1 MIISLINHSIV
12 ITDEQVQEVIRAIN
26 RQLKED
32 FEPYW
37 SFSAT
42 LRLEGPIGK
51 RPGLSS
57 FSDMRGDAVL
67 YLVDGV
73 NSLGA
78 TGWHLANYGDI
89 PYGIVF
95 LGLCAK
101 IKEAWSITLSHEALE
116 LVGDPMCNLLVQ
128 GNDPLDRRR
137 RVFHLFEMCDAVQAE
152 SYSTAGVALSNF
164 VLPSYF
170 SLGEQPGRHPLLLRP
185 PRRPVGRPG
194 GPRRGVQGG
203 SPGPLGP
210 AARPL
215 LDLHPDHDGDR
226 RPRRPQRA
234 HDPARLEPHRAPRA
248 ARGSAQ

>member
-1 MIISLINHSIV
+1 MIISLINHSKV
-12 ITDEQVQEVIRAIN
+12 ITDEQVQVVIRAIN

-42 LRLEGPIGK
+42 LRLEGPIGQH
-51 RPGLSS
+51 PSLSK
-57 FSDMRGDAVL
+57 FGDMRGDAVL

-152 SYSTAGVALSNF
+152 NYSVDGVALSNF

-170 SLGEQPGRHPLLLRP
+170 SLGEQPGRRNDFL
-185 PRRPVGRPG
+185 GRSYKGKTLESFGMNPG
-194 GPRRGVQGG
+194 GYLNVLDPKTGEWEQPLYEDDKEAQRRKKWKSQ
-203 SPGPLGP
+203 
-210 AARPL
+210 
-215 LDLHPDHDGDR
+215 
-226 RPRRPQRA
+226 
-234 HDPARLEPHRAPRA
+234 
-248 ARGSAQ
+248 

>member
-1 MIISLINHSIV
+1 
-12 ITDEQVQEVIRAIN
+12 
-26 RQLKED
+26 
-32 FEPYW
+32 
-37 SFSAT
+37 
-42 LRLEGPIGK
+42 
-51 RPGLSS
+51 
-57 FSDMRGDAVL
+57 MRGDAVL

-152 SYSTAGVALSNF
+152 SYSIEGVALSNF

-170 SLGEQPGRHPLLLRP
+170 SLGEQPGRRNDFL
-185 PRRPVGRPG
+185 GRSYKGKTLESFGMNPG
-194 GPRRGVQGG
+194 GYLNILDPKTGNWEQPVYGDDKEAQRRRKLKSQVKAGRGYRR
-203 SPGPLGP
+203 S
-210 AARPL
+210 
-215 LDLHPDHDGDR
+215 HPD
-226 RPRRPQRA
+226 PQ
-234 HDPARLEPHRAPRA
+234 
-248 ARGSAQ
+248 

>member
-1 MIISLINHSIV
+1 MC
-12 ITDEQVQEVIRAIN
+12 IR
-26 RQLKED
+26 D
-32 FEPYW
+32 
-37 SFSAT
+37 S
-42 LRLEGPIGK
+42 
-51 RPGLSS
+51 
-57 FSDMRGDAVL
+57 GDAVL

-152 SYSTAGVALSNF
+152 SYSIEGVALSNF

-170 SLGEQPGRHPLLLRP
+170 SLGEQPGRRNDFL
-185 PRRPVGRPG
+185 GRSYKGKTLESFGMNPG
-194 GPRRGVQGG
+194 GYLNILDPKTGNWEQPVYGDDKEAQRRRKLKSQVKAGRGYRR
-203 SPGPLGP
+203 S
-210 AARPL
+210 
-215 LDLHPDHDGDR
+215 HPD
-226 RPRRPQRA
+226 PQ
-234 HDPARLEPHRAPRA
+234 
-248 ARGSAQ
+248 

>member
-1 MIISLINHSIV
+1 MIISLINHSRV

-42 LRLEGPIGK
+42 LRLEGPIGQ
-51 RPGLSS
+51 RPSLSK
-57 FSDMRGDAVL
+57 FGDMRGDAVL

-170 SLGEQPGRHPLLLRP
+170 SLGEQPGRRNDFL
-185 PRRPVGRPG
+185 GRCSQGKTLESFGMNPG
-194 GPRRGVQGG
+194 GYLNILDPKTGNWEQPVYGDDKEAQRRRKLKSQVKAGRGYRR
-203 SPGPLGP
+203 S
-210 AARPL
+210 
-215 LDLHPDHDGDR
+215 HPD
-226 RPRRPQRA
+226 PQ
-234 HDPARLEPHRAPRA
+234 
-248 ARGSAQ
+248 

>member
-1 MIISLINHSIV
+1 MIISLINHSRV

-42 LRLEGPIGK
+42 LRLEGPIGQ
-51 RPGLSS
+51 RPSLSK
-57 FSDMRGDAVL
+57 FGDMRGDAVL

-101 IKEAWSITLSHEALE
+101 VKEAWSITLSHEALE

-170 SLGEQPGRHPLLLRP
+170 SLGEQPGRRNDFL
-185 PRRPVGRPG
+185 GRGYKGKTLESFGMNPG
-194 GPRRGVQGG
+194 GYLNIFDPKTGNWEQPVYEDDKEAQRRRKLKSQVKAGRGYRR
-203 SPGPLGP
+203 S
-210 AARPL
+210 
-215 LDLHPDHDGDR
+215 HPEL
-226 RPRRPQRA
+226 Q
-234 HDPARLEPHRAPRA
+234 
-248 ARGSAQ
+248 

>member
-1 MIISLINHSIV
+1 MIISLINHSEV
-12 ITDEQVQEVIRAIN
+12 ITDEQVQQVIRAIN

-42 LRLEGPIGK
+42 LRLEGPIGQ
-51 RPGLSS
+51 RPSLSK

-152 SYSTAGVALSNF
+152 SYSIEGVSLSNF

-170 SLGEQPGRHPLLLRP
+170 SLGEQPGRRNDFL
-185 PRRPVGRPG
+185 GRSYKGKTLESFGMNPG
-194 GPRRGVQGG
+194 GYLNILDPKTGNWEQPVYGDDKEAQRRRKLKSQVKAGRGYRR
-203 SPGPLGP
+203 S
-210 AARPL
+210 
-215 LDLHPDHDGDR
+215 HPD
-226 RPRRPQRA
+226 PQ
-234 HDPARLEPHRAPRA
+234 
-248 ARGSAQ
+248 

>member
-1 MIISLINHSIV
+1 MIISLINHSRL

-42 LRLEGPIGK
+42 LRLEGPIGQ
-51 RPGLSS
+51 RPSLSK
-57 FSDMRGDAVL
+57 FGDMRGDAVL

-101 IKEAWSITLSHEALE
+101 VKEAWSITLSHEALE

-170 SLGEQPGRHPLLLRP
+170 SLGEQPGRRNDFL
-185 PRRPVGRPG
+185 GRCYKGKTLESFGMNPG
-194 GPRRGVQGG
+194 GYLNIFDPKTGNWEQPVYEDDKEAQRRRKLKSQVKAGRGYRR
-203 SPGPLGP
+203 S
-210 AARPL
+210 
-215 LDLHPDHDGDR
+215 HPE
-226 RPRRPQRA
+226 PQ
-234 HDPARLEPHRAPRA
+234 
-248 ARGSAQ
+248 

>member
-1 MIISLINHSIV
+1 MIISLINHSKV

-152 SYSTAGVALSNF
+152 NYSIDGVALSNF

-170 SLGEQPGRHPLLLRP
+170 SLGEQPGRRNDFL
-185 PRRPVGRPG
+185 GRSYKDKTLESFGMNPG
-194 GPRRGVQGG
+194 GYLNILDPKAGNWEQPVYGDDKEAQRRKKLKSQVKAGRGYRR
-203 SPGPLGP
+203 S
-210 AARPL
+210 
-215 LDLHPDHDGDR
+215 HPD
-226 RPRRPQRA
+226 PQ
-234 HDPARLEPHRAPRA
+234 
-248 ARGSAQ
+248 

>member
-1 MIISLINHSIV
+1 MIISLINHSKV

-42 LRLEGPIGK
+42 LRLEGPIGQH
-51 RPGLSS
+51 PSLSK
-57 FSDMRGDAVL
+57 FGDMRGDAVL

-152 SYSTAGVALSNF
+152 NYSVDGVALSNF

-170 SLGEQPGRHPLLLRP
+170 SLGEQPGRRNDFL
-185 PRRPVGRPG
+185 GRSYKGKTLESFGMNPG
-194 GPRRGVQGG
+194 GYLNVLDPKTGEWEQPLYEDDKEAQRRKKWKSQ
-203 SPGPLGP
+203 
-210 AARPL
+210 
-215 LDLHPDHDGDR
+215 
-226 RPRRPQRA
+226 
-234 HDPARLEPHRAPRA
+234 
-248 ARGSAQ
+248 

>member
-1 MIISLINHSIV
+1 MIISLINHSEV
-12 ITDEQVQEVIRAIN
+12 ITDEQVQQVIRAIN

-42 LRLEGPIGK
+42 LRLEGPIGQ
-51 RPGLSS
+51 RPSLSK

-152 SYSTAGVALSNF
+152 SYSIEGVSLSNF

-170 SLGEQPGRHPLLLRP
+170 SLGEQPGRRNDFL
-185 PRRPVGRPG
+185 GRSYKGKTLESFGMNPG
-194 GPRRGVQGG
+194 GYLNTLDPKTGNWEQPVYGDDKEAQRRRKLKSQVKAGRGYRR
-203 SPGPLGP
+203 S
-210 AARPL
+210 
-215 LDLHPDHDGDR
+215 HPD
-226 RPRRPQRA
+226 PQ
-234 HDPARLEPHRAPRA
+234 
-248 ARGSAQ
+248 

>member
-1 MIISLINHSIV
+1 MIISLINHSEV
-12 ITDEQVQEVIRAIN
+12 ITDEQVQQVIRAIN

-42 LRLEGPIGK
+42 LRLEGPIGQ
-51 RPGLSS
+51 RPSLSK

-152 SYSTAGVALSNF
+152 SYSIEGVSLSNF

-170 SLGEQPGRHPLLLRP
+170 SLGEQPGRRNDFL
-185 PRRPVGRPG
+185 GRSYKGKTLESFDMNPG
-194 GPRRGVQGG
+194 GYLNILDPKTGNWEQPVYGDDKEAQRRRKLKSQVKAGRGYRR
-203 SPGPLGP
+203 S
-210 AARPL
+210 
-215 LDLHPDHDGDR
+215 HPD
-226 RPRRPQRA
+226 PQ
-234 HDPARLEPHRAPRA
+234 
-248 ARGSAQ
+248 

>member
-1 MIISLINHSIV
+1 MIISLINHSRV

-42 LRLEGPIGK
+42 LRLEGPIGQ
-51 RPGLSS
+51 RPSLSK
-57 FSDMRGDAVL
+57 FGDMRGDAVL

-101 IKEAWSITLSHEALE
+101 VKEAWSITLSHEALE

-152 SYSTAGVALSNF
+152 SYSTEGVALSNF

-170 SLGEQPGRHPLLLRP
+170 SLGEQPGRRNDFP
-185 PRRPVGRPG
+185 GRCYKGKTLASFGMNPG
-194 GPRRGVQGG
+194 GYLNIFDPKTGNWEQPVYEDDKEARRRRKLKSQVKAGRGYRR
-203 SPGPLGP
+203 S
-210 AARPL
+210 
-215 LDLHPDHDGDR
+215 HPE
-226 RPRRPQRA
+226 PQ
-234 HDPARLEPHRAPRA
+234 
-248 ARGSAQ
+248 

>member
-1 MIISLINHSIV
+1 MIISLINHSEV
-12 ITDEQVQEVIRAIN
+12 ITDEQVQQVIRAIN

-42 LRLEGPIGK
+42 LRLEGPIGQ
-51 RPGLSS
+51 RPSLSK

-152 SYSTAGVALSNF
+152 SYSIEGVALSNF

-170 SLGEQPGRHPLLLRP
+170 SLGEQPGRRNDFL
-185 PRRPVGRPG
+185 GRSYKGKTLESFDMNPG
-194 GPRRGVQGG
+194 GYLNILDPKTGNWEQPVYGDDKEAQRRRKLKSQVKAGRGYRR
-203 SPGPLGP
+203 S
-210 AARPL
+210 
-215 LDLHPDHDGDR
+215 HPD
-226 RPRRPQRA
+226 PQ
-234 HDPARLEPHRAPRA
+234 
-248 ARGSAQ
+248 